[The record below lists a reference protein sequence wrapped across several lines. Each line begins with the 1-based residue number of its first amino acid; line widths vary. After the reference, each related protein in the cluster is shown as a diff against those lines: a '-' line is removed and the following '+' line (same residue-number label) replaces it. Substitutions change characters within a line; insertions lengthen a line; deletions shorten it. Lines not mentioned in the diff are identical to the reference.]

1 VVFVRRRVAIS
12 AAFLVSGILLLPHAL
27 AQAPTPA
34 TPPQVPAFEK
44 EIMLGK
50 SLAAAAERHEKILTD
65 PLVTE
70 YIAHLAGS
78 IAQHAGVSMPLVI
91 RIIADKGVRS
101 IALPGGFLYITSGL
115 IARTETEAEL
125 AGVLAHEI
133 AHIARHDGM
142 RQLARDMNSPAST
155 ITMVY
160 MGAWSGACTRFADDK
175 QVPATLRPVLKGL
188 EQEADNAA
196 IGYLRAAHY
205 DPLGM
210 LEFFNKLRYENPR
223 LAQTWSSE
231 DLLALRTHVEDDF
244 PSDPEYIVTTAMFV
258 HVRTRFIEKPKP
270 QEPAAR
276 PTLRRV
282 PSGSTPPDSGV

>member
-1 VVFVRRRVAIS
+1 VPRRLAIS
-12 AAFLVSGILLLPHAL
+12 AAFLVSGILPLPDAL
-27 AQAPTPA
+27 AQTYTPA
-34 TPPQVPAFEK
+34 SQPQAPAFEK
-44 EIMLGK
+44 EITLGK
-50 SLAAAAERHEKILTD
+50 SLAAGAERHEKILTD

-70 YIAHLAGS
+70 YIAHLAAS
-78 IAQHAGVSMPLVI
+78 IGQHTGISMPLVV
-91 RIIADKGVRS
+91 RIIADKEVRS

-142 RQLARDMNSPAST
+142 RQLAGNVNSPAST
-155 ITMVY
+155 IPMVY

-175 QVPATLRPVLKGL
+175 QVTVGLRSVLKGV

-210 LEFFNKLRYENPR
+210 IEFFNKLRYENPR

-231 DLLALRTHVEDDF
+231 DLLALRMHVEEDL
-244 PSDPEYIVTTAMFV
+244 PPDPEYVVTTAMYA
-258 HVRTRFIEKPKP
+258 HIRTRFIEKPKP